1 MAIEIKKSKSS
12 KKPKKQS
19 PFRIFIRS
27 FLKTLLILIIAS
39 AVVAIGAGF
48 GMVTAYIKAI
58 PPNALDI
65 ITSSSNDSQ
74 TTIVYDQ
81 SGNEIA
87 RLHGNENRIRVPY
100 SKIPKNLINAFVAI
114 EDERFWQHN
123 GIDIKR
129 IIGAIFNNIKSRS
142 LSEGASTITQ
152 QLVRNKL
159 LTFEKSFK
167 RKIQEQYLAIQ
178 LEKRW
183 TKEQIMEEYL
193 NTINLGSGAYG
204 VEAAAYTYFGKDVSQ
219 LTLAECALIAGITQ
233 NPSYYNPYVF
243 PEHAKK
249 KQELVLKKMLELGY
263 ITEQEYLEAINQKL
277 VYVKKDL
284 SVESAYKHPYFV
296 DSVIDEAVEILSNK
310 KRISQDEAENLIY
323 GGGLKIYTTMD
334 ETIQNIMEEV
344 FSDPAYMPKIRH
356 YDASGTPQPQAAAVL
371 IDFSTGAVKG
381 IMGGRG
387 NLKGVRL
394 LNRATMSV
402 RQPGSSIKPIADYA
416 LALENGYTAATII
429 DDVPFSVGG
438 YTPRNWY
445 KSNVV
450 AGKRGYKGLM
460 TVREALQWS
469 ANVPAVKVAY
479 NLGIQNVYRNLK
491 RFGFTTLAPQDMN
504 SLSIAIGGFT
514 YGVKPIELTAAF
526 AAVANGGIY
535 IKPYFITKIEDKNGV
550 TLFERTPYKRKVM
563 DEKNAYILTNI
574 LQSVV
579 TARITVGVRFSY
591 PVAGKTGTTDD
602 SKDRWFVG
610 YTPNYALGVWV
621 GEDKPVALNYLY
633 GTNPALKIFKGIMDK
648 VVSKK
653 GVSTQFTRP
662 AGIVEKYVC
671 KESGKLATELCKQDP
686 RGSQVIKEIFVAG
699 TEPTEYC
706 DRHVKLKVCTESKA
720 LATQYCP
727 NFIEKVFIRRDN
739 PIWPDA
745 SKSIVPPDD
754 YMYQAPT
761 KYCNIHKALEN
772 LPQDQT
778 NLQPQG
784 ENQTLQS
791 GNLEGQGSEM
801 QSSSGSST
809 QQSSE
814 QTNQAES
821 GSISQEQ
828 QTTSGEAYG
837 QR

>member
-1 MAIEIKKSKSS
+1 MQNKSKKKSK
-12 KKPKKQS
+12 KES
-19 PFRIFIRS
+19 PLSLFLKG
-27 FLKTLLILIIAS
+27 FLKTMLILIIAS
-39 AVVAIGAGF
+39 MAVLIGAGI
-48 GMVTAYIKAI
+48 GMYTGYIKAI
-58 PPNALDI
+58 PANALDI
-65 ITSSSNDSQ
+65 ITASSDSQ

-81 SGNEIA
+81 SGNEIS

-129 IIGAIFNNIKSRS
+129 IIGAIFRNIKSGN

-183 TKEQIMEEYL
+183 TKEQILEEYL

-204 VEAAAYTYFGKDVSQ
+204 VGAAAYTYFGKDVSQ

-243 PEHAKK
+243 PDHAKK
-249 KQELVLKKMLELGY
+249 KQEIVLKKMFELGY
-263 ITEQEYLEAINQKL
+263 ITEQEYLEAKNQPL
-277 VYVKKDL
+277 VYVKKDI
-284 SVESAYKHPYFV
+284 SAENAYKHPYFV
-296 DSVIDEAVEILSNK
+296 DSVIDEAIEILSEK
-310 KRISQDEAENLIY
+310 KRISEDEAENLIY
-323 GGGLKIYTTMD
+323 GGGLRIYTTMD
-334 ETIQNIMEEV
+334 ETIQSIMEEV
-344 FSDPAYMPKIRH
+344 FSDPSVMPKIKH
-356 YDASGTPQPQAAAVL
+356 YDKSGIPQPQAAAVL

-402 RQPGSSIKPIADYA
+402 RQPGSAIKPIADYA
-416 LALENGYTAATII
+416 LALENGYTAATVI

-445 KSNVV
+445 KSNTVS
-450 AGKRGYKGLM
+450 GKRGYKGLM
-460 TVREALQWS
+460 TLRESLQWS
-469 ANVPAVKVAY
+469 ANIPAVKIAY

-491 RFGFTTLAPQDMN
+491 RFGFTTLAAQDMN

-526 AAVANGGIY
+526 AAVANSGVY
-535 IKPYFITKIEDKNGV
+535 IKPYFITKIEDKNGI
-550 TLFERTPYKRKVM
+550 TIFERIPYKRKVM
-563 DEKNAYILTNI
+563 DEKNAYILTNM

-579 TARITVGVRFSY
+579 TARITVGVKFSY

-621 GEDKPVALNYLY
+621 GEDKPVALSYLT

-653 GVSTQFTRP
+653 GVSSEFLRP
-662 AGIVEKYVC
+662 AGIVERYIC
-671 KESGKLATELCKQDP
+671 KESGKLATSLCRQDP
-686 RGSQVIKEIFVAG
+686 RGSQVIKEIFAEG

-706 DRHVKLKVCTESKA
+706 DRHVKLKVCTESNK

-727 NFIEKVFIRRDN
+727 TKIEKVFIKRDN
-739 PIWPDA
+739 PVWPGQN
-745 SKSIVPPDD
+745 SGIVPPDD

-761 KYCNIHKALEN
+761 SYCDIHKSPQEVVVPQEGNTSQQEQSSSQSQQSSSSDQSNQQSSQEN
-772 LPQDQT
+772 LPLDGGT
-778 NLQPQG
+778 
-784 ENQTLQS
+784 TQS
-791 GNLEGQGSEM
+791 RTY
-801 QSSSGSST
+801 SS
-809 QQSSE
+809 Q
-814 QTNQAES
+814 
-821 GSISQEQ
+821 
-828 QTTSGEAYG
+828 
-837 QR
+837 

>member
-1 MAIEIKKSKSS
+1 MQSKNKKV
-12 KKPKKQS
+12 KKQT
-19 PFRIFIRS
+19 PFRLFLKSFIRTI
-27 FLKTLLILIIAS
+27 LVLLIAS
-39 AVVAIGAGF
+39 MAVLIGAGF
-48 GMVTAYIKAI
+48 GMVTGYIKAI
-58 PPNALDI
+58 PANALDI
-65 ITSSSNDSQ
+65 ITSSSDTQ

-129 IIGAIFNNIKSRS
+129 IFGAIFKNIKSGS

-178 LEKRW
+178 LEKIW
-183 TKEQIMEEYL
+183 TKEQILEEYL

-204 VEAAAYTYFGKDVSQ
+204 VGAAAYTYFGKDVSQ

-243 PEHAKK
+243 PDHAKK
-249 KQELVLKKMLELGY
+249 KQEIVLKKMLELGY
-263 ITEQEYLEAINQKL
+263 ITEQEYLEAINQPL
-277 VYVKKDL
+277 VYVKKDI
-284 SVESAYKHPYFV
+284 SEQSIYKHPYFV
-296 DSVIDEAVEILSNK
+296 DSVIDEAIEILSEK
-310 KRISQDEAENLIY
+310 KRISKDEAENLIY

-334 ETIQNIMEEV
+334 ENIQSTMEDV
-344 FSDPAYMPKIRH
+344 FSDLSIMPKIKH
-356 YDASGTPQPQAAAVL
+356 YDASGIPQPQAAAVL
-371 IDFSTGAVKG
+371 IDFKTGAVKG

-402 RQPGSSIKPIADYA
+402 RQPGSAIKPIADYS
-416 LALENGYTAATII
+416 LALENGYTAATVI
-429 DDVPFSVGG
+429 DDVPFSVGR

-450 AGKRGYKGLM
+450 SGKRGYKGLM
-460 TVREALQWS
+460 TLREALQWS
-469 ANVPAVKVAY
+469 ANIPAVKFAY

-491 RFGFTTLAPQDMN
+491 RFGFTTLSPQDMN

-526 AAVANGGIY
+526 AAVANSGVY
-535 IKPYFITKIEDKNGV
+535 IKPYFITKIEDKNGIII
-550 TLFERTPYKRKVM
+550 FERTPYKRRVM

-579 TARITVGVRFSY
+579 TSRITVGVKFSY

-621 GEDKPVALNYLY
+621 GEDKPVALNYIT
-633 GTNPALKIFKGIMDK
+633 GTNPALKIFKAIMDR
-648 VVSKK
+648 VVSQK
-653 GVSTQFTRP
+653 GVSSEFLRP
-662 AGIVEKYVC
+662 AGIVERYVC
-671 KESGKLATELCKQDP
+671 KESGKLATSLCKQDP
-686 RGSQVIKEIFVAG
+686 RGSQVIKEIFVEG

-706 DRHVKLKVCTESKA
+706 DKHVKLKVCTQSKK

-727 NFIEKVFIRRDN
+727 NVIEKIFIKRDN
-739 PIWPDA
+739 PIWPGE
-745 SKSIVPPDD
+745 SIVPPDD
-754 YMYQAPT
+754 YMYQAPNS
-761 KYCNIHKALEN
+761 YCDIHKAPQEEIVPQKGNTSQLEQPSSQSQQSSSAEQGSQQSIEEN
-772 LPQDQT
+772 LP
-778 NLQPQG
+778 
-784 ENQTLQS
+784 
-791 GNLEGQGSEM
+791 LESNTT
-801 QSSSGSST
+801 QSSTYSS
-809 QQSSE
+809 Q
-814 QTNQAES
+814 
-821 GSISQEQ
+821 
-828 QTTSGEAYG
+828 
-837 QR
+837 